1 MSDIIEILVYFI
13 FVLTV
18 IPTGITVC
26 KKLYDNVKNE
36 EHLEKGKIL
45 QRITKTYALVQCF
58 VWPVIDALALTLI
71 INKRLLIFLSP
82 TMANIGIILGRFM
95 YSLISSYLAFN
106 SLLLA
111 IIRYIFVVRDIR
123 AARIGI
129 KKLREIFLFASF
141 CIPIFIA
148 VLNEAM
154 IPIEYNWIKI
164 FMPTT
169 NDVFQKE
176 EYGHLLQANN
186 STHDIKSSPLYWF
199 TSIYLHSTINDILRV
214 ICQILVFL
222 VFSNIIE
229 GFLYM
234 HIYYCYKRYIVAR
247 LI

>member
-1 MSDIIEILVYFI
+1 MIISDIIEILVYFI
-13 FVLTV
+13 FVMTV
-18 IPTGITVC
+18 IPTGVTTC

-82 TMANIGIILGRFM
+82 IMANIGIILGRFM

-106 SLLLA
+106 SLLVA
-111 IIRYIFVVRDIR
+111 IIRYIFVVCDVR

-129 KKLREIFLFASF
+129 KKLHEIFLFASF
-141 CIPIFIA
+141 CAPIFIA

-169 NDVFQKE
+169 NDVLQKE
-176 EYGHLLQANN
+176 EYGHLLQDNN
-186 STHDIKSSPLYWF
+186 STYNIESSPLYWF
-199 TSIYLHSTINDILRV
+199 TSIYLNPNINDVFRI
-214 ICQILVFL
+214 ICQIIVFL

-229 GFLYM
+229 GFLYL
-234 HIYYCYKRYIVAR
+234 HIYCYYKR
-247 LI
+247 